1 LSAAAGPERGGAA
14 AGGRGGAA
22 AGIGMMLLGILMF
35 AVNDTLGKWLVGGYS
50 VGQLLLV
57 RTAAGLLVMAPLI
70 LRTGRGRFRHPPRP
84 RLQLLRVGLSTA
96 ESGLFYWALAGLP
109 LAEGMTYYMAG
120 PVYVAALSPLLLG
133 ERVGARRWLAVAAGF
148 AGVLLAL
155 RSSPERLTLPALCA
169 VGGSLTYALFLVATR
184 RLAGTPGTVL
194 MTAQLAGAGLFGG
207 ALVLWQ
213 GWTPP
218 GWRDGAL
225 MLVLGA
231 GSLAGNLCVNRS
243 LRLAP
248 ASAVVPFQYT
258 LIVWGVVFGW
268 LVFGDMPDRLTL
280 LGAAVIVGA
289 GLALLRAERST

>member
-1 LSAAAGPERGGAA
+1 MSAAAEPTH
-14 AGGRGGAA
+14 GGAA

-70 LRTGRGRFRHPPRP
+70 LRALMRRTGRGRFRHPPRP

-120 PVYVAALSPLLLG
+120 PVYVAVLSPLLLG
-133 ERVGARRWLAVAAGF
+133 ERVGARRWVAVAAGF
-148 AGVLLAL
+148 AVVLLAL
-155 RSSPERLTLPALCA
+155 RPSPERLTLPALCA

-184 RLAGTPGTVL
+184 KLAGTPGTVL

-268 LVFGDMPDRLTL
+268 LVFGDVPDRLTL

-289 GLALLRAERST
+289 GLALLRTERPR

>member
-1 LSAAAGPERGGAA
+1 
-14 AGGRGGAA
+14 
-22 AGIGMMLLGILMF
+22 MMLLGILMF